1 MSKSSSVGTK
11 LIVNDKPV
19 GGLTSISGIEISADS
34 IDVTDLANEDG
45 FREKLPGFKDA
56 GEVGASGFLDGD
68 NEGQDECYDLMASGE
83 VVPCKIQFPGKI
95 GKTWK
100 FNAGVT
106 KFTTSAELEDAV
118 SFEISLAVSGK
129 PELVKTESLMTAAG
143 KGTPV
148 AKSGSKEA

>member
-11 LIVNDKPV
+11 LIVNEKPV
-19 GGLTSISGIEISADS
+19 GGLTSISGIEISADA

-83 VVPCKIQFPGKI
+83 VVDCAIQFPAKI

-100 FNAGVT
+100 FKAGVT

-129 PELVKTESLMTAAG
+129 PELVKTETLTQN
-143 KGTPV
+143 
-148 AKSGSKEA
+148 KEE

>member
-11 LIVNDKPV
+11 LIVNEKPV
-19 GGLTSISGIEISADS
+19 GGLTSISGIEISADA

-56 GEVGASGFLDGD
+56 GEVGASGYLDGD
-68 NEGQDECYDLMASGE
+68 NAGQDECYDLMASGD
-83 VVPCKIQFPGKI
+83 VVDCSIQFPAKI

-100 FNAGVT
+100 FKAGVT

-129 PELVKTESLMTAAG
+129 PELVKTETLTQN
-143 KGTPV
+143 
-148 AKSGSKEA
+148 KEE

>member
-19 GGLTSISGIEISADS
+19 GGLTSISGIEISADA

-56 GEVGASGFLDGD
+56 GEVGASGFLDAD
-68 NEGQDECYDLMASGE
+68 NAGQDECYDLIASGD
-83 VVPCKIQFPGKI
+83 VVDCAIQFPNKI

-100 FNAGVT
+100 FKAGVT

-129 PELVKTESLMTAAG
+129 PELVKTETLTQ
-143 KGTPV
+143 TQN
-148 AKSGSKEA
+148 KEA